1 MLGPIDAALT
11 QVGARILEKMRSL
24 PTLDTRPIN
33 EMLYDKS
40 GRPKRAAIS
49 LRLSSFF
56 GAHLHPA
63 RRARRAAVHG
73 GVQSTG
79 QLYMGAATRAETRLA
94 AHNAKG
100 KPGALQ
106 IEALM
111 VALHVE
117 TVDFTAGSL
126 VHCQHGAEHHHHKV
140 ASKASLNMD
149 DLFTYAL
156 ARETGLWLF
165 FQGTDFANTKM
176 PNAMEKLGYGRL
188 ELGVPQP
195 RP

>member
-1 MLGPIDAALT
+1 
-11 QVGARILEKMRSL
+11 
-24 PTLDTRPIN
+24 
-33 EMLYDKS
+33 
-40 GRPKRAAIS
+40 
-49 LRLSSFF
+49 
-56 GAHLHPA
+56 
-63 RRARRAAVHG
+63 
-73 GVQSTG
+73 
-79 QLYMGAATRAETRLA
+79 MGAATRAETRLA

-140 ASKASLNMD
+140 DSKASLNMD

>member
-1 MLGPIDAALT
+1 MTNPAGPKEPQSHCGCHHSSALIC
-11 QVGARILEKMRSL
+11 IL
-24 PTLDTRPIN
+24 
-33 EMLYDKS
+33 
-40 GRPKRAAIS
+40 
-49 LRLSSFF
+49 
-56 GAHLHPA
+56 
-63 RRARRAAVHG
+63 RARRAAVHG

-79 QLYMGAATRAETRLA
+79 QLYMGAATRAETWLA

-140 ASKASLNMD
+140 DSKASLNMD

-156 ARETGLWLF
+156 ARET
-165 FQGTDFANTKM
+165 
-176 PNAMEKLGYGRL
+176 
-188 ELGVPQP
+188 
-195 RP
+195 